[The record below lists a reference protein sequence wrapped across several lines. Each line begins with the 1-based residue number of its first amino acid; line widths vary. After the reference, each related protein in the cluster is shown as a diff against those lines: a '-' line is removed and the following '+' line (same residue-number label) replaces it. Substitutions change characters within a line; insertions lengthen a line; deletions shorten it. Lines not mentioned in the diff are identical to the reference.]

1 MAQMKFF
8 PLLLYLFIHANPDI
22 GDLHGLW
29 MEENCMPKESAHNLQ
44 TALLFRAF
52 TGCNGRDIMSRESDH
67 NLQTALLSGG
77 DISTAG
83 RRQGQ

>member
-52 TGCNGRDIMSRESDH
+52 TGCGWKRDNVE
-67 NLQTALLSGG
+67 GK
-77 DISTAG
+77 
-83 RRQGQ
+83 